1 MDKTKPKIVQ
11 KGPMVADLKPGD
23 YYWCSC
29 GRSKN
34 QPYCDGTHK
43 TEAEGLRSKRV
54 VIEKDMKVYW
64 CACKHTKNPPFC
76 DGTHNTL

>member
-11 KGPMVADLKPGD
+11 KAPIEADLKPGE

-29 GRSKN
+29 GLSLKH
-34 QPYCDGTHK
+34 PYCDGTHK
-43 TEAEGLRSKRV
+43 TEAIGLRSKRI
-54 VIEKDMKVYW
+54 VIEQDMKVFW
-64 CACKHTKNPPFC
+64 CACKHTNNPPFC